1 MRHGRA
7 IGGLVAVL
15 ALLVPGAASADII
28 AAVQVTGPD
37 GSPDIAVMNATTGE
51 RAALPAGINT
61 AAQELHPSISKDGKR
76 LVFLRLDPVAGT
88 RRVIV
93 LDTSTGQTADLFNGF
108 EVLQRP
114 PSDPEI
120 APDGGVVFT
129 GAPFAPVQGGG
140 FRAEVVFTRL
150 DNFPTGPY
158 TRGASAPQYN
168 FAHQGTTSHPS
179 RGGLFV
185 AYGEARPDFT
195 QSVILSPLGGNSSSP
210 LSSTAQHFSH
220 PAIAATD
227 PQLTL
232 AVARPGAGGPGDIV
246 FRPATIAGLPGPP
259 TVLPPIVNAEDES
272 LPAFTPDSRY
282 VGFVRRYKTRDRLYV
297 WDSQTQTLLNTGG
310 IDLGGIAFGDVGN
323 LSLYFRPTFTFTNIR
338 QGIVTANLAVASGV
352 GLFVQRITGRHRV
365 LGKRAFKLRTV
376 GRVPFGTFKKGRVR
390 ERWNLRVNGKRLR
403 PGRYLLTVRAVRGKT
418 VRELGKPKVIRIRRR

>member
-15 ALLVPGAASADII
+15 ALLVPGSASADII

-108 EVLQRP
+108 EVAPAAAERP
-114 PSDPEI
+114 RDR
-120 APDGGVVFT
+120 PDGSVVFT

-140 FRAEVVFTRL
+140 FRAEVVFTQL
-150 DNFPTGPY
+150 DNFPSGPFN
-158 TRGASAPQYN
+158 RGAIAPQYN
-168 FAHQGTTSHPS
+168 FAHQGPPRIPAAAASSSPTGRRAPAS
-179 RGGLFV
+179 R
-185 AYGEARPDFT
+185 P
-195 QSVILSPLGGNSSSP
+195 SVILSPLGGNSSSP
-210 LSSTAQHFSH
+210 LTRTDHALQPPGDRGH
-220 PAIAATD
+220 D

-232 AVARPGAGGPGDIV
+232 AVDRPVAGGPGDIV
-246 FRPATIAGLPGPP
+246 FRPATVAGLPGTP

-297 WDSQTQTLLNTGG
+297 WDSQTQTLLNAGG
-310 IDLGGIAFGDVGN
+310 IDLGGIAFGDAGN